1 MMLHSDFRERE
12 KRQASSLLLLPVVTH
27 PPFSQMSCVRVF
39 PLPPTHSYMHTHV
52 DNRRHSETLSN
63 QPTNLRCDF
72 LSQPLNS
79 FESRSGQHVKNQIKL
94 RSDIFVTTVA
104 VMITF
109 IKNTFILAQL
119 ERDYS

>member
-1 MMLHSDFRERE
+1 
-12 KRQASSLLLLPVVTH
+12 
-27 PPFSQMSCVRVF
+27 
-39 PLPPTHSYMHTHV
+39 MHTHV

-63 QPTNLRCDF
+63 QPTN
-72 LSQPLNS
+72 QPEVWFPQSASEQLW
-79 FESRSGQHVKNQIKL
+79 EQHVKNQIKL